1 MQVGQVGQVG
11 NWEGLLVC
19 VSASGPEMMQVPGGP
34 SPFTSS
40 TTVDCGI
47 HCCAGFGLLRK
58 RGVVMSE
65 EKIGEVTRFYSRLSV
80 GVLNLDRP
88 LRLGDLIRVFGNHTD
103 FRQKVTSMQV
113 NYASVTEGQPGQRV
127 AIKVVRRVRPGDAI
141 YLSEE

>member
-1 MQVGQVGQVG
+1 M
-11 NWEGLLVC
+11 
-19 VSASGPEMMQVPGGP
+19 
-34 SPFTSS
+34 
-40 TTVDCGI
+40 
-47 HCCAGFGLLRK
+47 
-58 RGVVMSE
+58 VMSE